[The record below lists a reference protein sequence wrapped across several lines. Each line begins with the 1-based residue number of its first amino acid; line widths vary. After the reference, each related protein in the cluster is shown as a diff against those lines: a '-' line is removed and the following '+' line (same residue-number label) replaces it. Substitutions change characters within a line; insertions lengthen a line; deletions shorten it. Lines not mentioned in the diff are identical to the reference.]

1 MPKAKDEHE
10 RPEPEHRASRPRRGA
25 ARPAEKASE
34 TATVI
39 WPALEEQLGRATARP
54 GSKLDRLIRDNQEF
68 DMLSP
73 SEADDGLPFPPW
85 LRVYWRKSHPEL
97 DFRGPRV
104 GYPLLLERVL
114 EWMLSHQDLSE
125 AMS

>member
-1 MPKAKDEHE
+1 MPTQRQA
-10 RPEPEHRASRPRRGA
+10 RTRG
-25 ARPAEKASE
+25 R
-34 TATVI
+34 I
-39 WPALEEQLGRATARP
+39 WPTLEEQLEQARARP
-54 GSKLDRLIRDNQEF
+54 GSKLDRLIRDNQDF

-73 SEADDGLPFPPW
+73 SEAHDGLPFPPW

-104 GYPLLLERVL
+104 GYPLILERVL

-125 AMS
+125 DTS